1 MQLSDAITPLETA
14 ASTAIEIR
22 TLTKTFGTVQAVRG
36 LDLIVPAGEIVAMLG
51 PNGAGKSTTNEMI
64 LGLVKPDTGSVSVF
78 GLDPTAAVRQG
89 RVGAMLQGGALLGDA
104 TVRELLGLMHGL
116 HAHPLPIAEVI
127 ECADLASFLTTKT
140 DKLSG
145 GQAQRLRYALAMMP
159 DPDLLILDEPTVAM
173 DVEIRRAFW
182 ASMRANHTRGG
193 TATGRTVLFA
203 THYLDEAD
211 EVADRIVVLAAGRIV
226 ADGTG
231 AEIKSQVAGRT
242 VAVADDSVPREAVE
256 RLPGVV
262 KVETV
267 GARLLIH
274 AADSDALLRELLQR
288 FPEVR
293 DIEVTSARLEDAFLA
308 LTAAKPDATSPTA
321 HSSAAQETR

>member
-1 MQLSDAITPLETA
+1 MQLSDTITPLEHSG
-14 ASTAIEIR
+14 STPAAIEIHA
-22 TLTKTFGTVQAVRG
+22 LTKSFGPVRAVHD
-36 LDLIVPAGEIVAMLG
+36 LDLTVASGEIIAMLG

-64 LGLVKPDTGSVSVF
+64 LGLVNPDAGTISVF
-78 GLDPTAAVRQG
+78 GVDPLEAVRQG
-89 RVGAMLQGGALLGDA
+89 KVGAMLQGGALLGDA

-116 HAHPLPIAEVI
+116 HAHPLPIPEII
-127 ECADLASFLTTKT
+127 ERADLGSFLGTKT

-159 DPDLLILDEPTVAM
+159 DPELLILDEPTVAM

-182 ASMRANHTRGG
+182 ASMRDF
-193 TATGRTVLFA
+193 TASGRTVLFA

-211 EVADRIVVLAAGRIV
+211 AVADRIVVLAAGRVV

-231 AEIKSQVAGRT
+231 AEIKAQVAGRT
-242 VAVADDSVPREAVE
+242 IAVADDSVDARAVE
-256 RLPGVV
+256 LLPGVV
-262 KVETV
+262 KVEIT

-274 AADSDALLRELLQR
+274 TTDSDALLRELLQR
-288 FPEVR
+288 YPRVR

-308 LTAAKPDATSPTA
+308 LTATTS
-321 HSSAAQETR
+321 QES